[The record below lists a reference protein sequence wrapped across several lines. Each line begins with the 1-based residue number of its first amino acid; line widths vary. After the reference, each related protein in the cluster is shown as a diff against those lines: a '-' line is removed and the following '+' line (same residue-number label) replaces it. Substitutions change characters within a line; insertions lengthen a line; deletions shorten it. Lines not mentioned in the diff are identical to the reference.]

1 MSFRLLAKVLAY
13 AAVIEPT
20 MMEYA
25 QTAYSLQFSV
35 VDVRLKVPVKG
46 RTLGSD
52 CGRPPVTYEED
63 LNPHAFG
70 GCDGCINVSAIHHWD
85 RRFYTCLFCA
95 NADLC
100 CECYERRMRANEANE
115 ASFGWKNYCGLNH
128 DYLEGPI
135 TGWEESRTESS
146 R

>member
-70 GCDGCINVSAIHHWD
+70 AAMAALTFLQYITGIDAFTRACSVPTL
-85 RRFYTCLFCA
+85 TCAA
-95 NADLC
+95 NATRGAC
-100 CECYERRMRANEANE
+100 ARTRPMRLLSAGRIIVV
-115 ASFGWKNYCGLNH
+115 S
-128 DYLEGPI
+128 I
-135 TGWEESRTESS
+135 TTT
-146 R
+146 